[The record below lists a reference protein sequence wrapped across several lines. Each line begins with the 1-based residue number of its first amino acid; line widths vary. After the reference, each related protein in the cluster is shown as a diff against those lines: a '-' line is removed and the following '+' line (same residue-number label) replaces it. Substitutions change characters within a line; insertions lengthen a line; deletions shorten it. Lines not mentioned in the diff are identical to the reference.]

1 MTLYIRHIISHIGTA
16 THPLRR
22 TLSLLFLMVT
32 LGAGAVWA
40 QTPKVADGIYYIRN
54 NATNQGYL
62 WPSLTTNATTGYQY
76 LTTSLAT
83 TAEAVTNNNGVTYSA
98 HDKSYSHWVVKNVT
112 GGYIQLINPRLNKY
126 VVIRA
131 FPKANNTK
139 TNTYGDRDV
148 WLTDEP
154 AAEDIDYTYFVLNNA
169 DSPYKISPKPGLNN
183 VATTSI
189 YSLNSASGDDRA
201 WLTWSKSDN
210 KPQNGEGREGLL
222 QLYSGGTPLWSFTS
236 DSLDAPTI
244 GDVSTLTGKVSVTDN
259 NGLPSGYNIR
269 YTIDGTDPT
278 ATSTIMASDGYE
290 VTTSFTLKAV
300 VERYGVVLTAVAT
313 KALSPAPCAT
323 PVISF
328 DHNTS
333 KVSIVCATPG
343 TTIYYTTDGS
353 TPSAS
358 STEYSGPFSV
368 AGTTTVKA
376 IATHSSRASSQEARL
391 EITQVATPTIQNNGN
406 NAISITSATPGATIY
421 YTTDGATPTTSSSE
435 YTTPLKEN
443 VSGITIKAIAV
454 KQNMITSAIGSGS
467 VTLQCEAPVITRTSN
482 TSFSITCPFP
492 ASGVTIYYTINGSE
506 PSTSSSFTTSGS
518 SITCT
523 LPITVKAFAVASNY
537 TNSTVSTGYLTEGMG
552 GSGTAA
558 NPYTIEYPG
567 DVNDFI
573 TKVNTAAEASKHY
586 KVTATGTLDFSNA
599 AAITQSF
606 SGTFDGGNCILTGLT
621 HPLFN
626 TVNGGTVKNVMLDN
640 VVINQG
646 TNVGAICNEALG
658 ASRIYNCG
666 ILATDSEVETT
677 EDGYTIITDCSSTIS
692 GSNYVGGL
700 VGLLDGSSR
709 VINCFSFANITGGNY
724 VGGIV
729 GYNNVATTSANLQ
742 TMVMNCMF
750 YGDIDYNATTS
761 RAPIY
766 NGQIITNRS
775 DASGVSNF
783 NYFWAGASYVQ
794 DQQITSGKYN
804 CALAAETRFLQRF
817 EFFRPLLN
825 SNRALAAWWATGDY
839 NNKDE
844 MMKWVME
851 PSQIGT
857 STPYPILNDP
867 KDANGNYIQY
877 PSVVNIDAANA
888 AAFDDNNKKLP
899 RNQGRKFGT
908 LTINIQNGSGGP
920 TTGANITVQRVTPN
934 ITDKDP
940 AHFNFNYYKVQLP
953 YYNDVGSGNYTQN
966 KVVTGWKIVS
976 VDGSGYGT
984 HTFSTGNMPAD
995 ATATVTDGDIT
1006 LTTPYNFAD
1015 RKSTQ
1020 KDVYS
1025 TNGGRIFNQG
1035 AYFDVPEGVTS
1046 ITIEPYWANCVYV
1059 ADEYPD
1065 VVYDKDMGTP
1075 SNVTTVGG
1083 GQKWIDNDYYS
1094 IAGDN
1099 QKVYTSMSTAVSNL
1113 NSSGTVY
1120 DNAIVLVGNVHN
1132 IGITSDDISKPYTI
1146 MSIDLDKD
1154 NEPDY
1159 SYILR
1164 FDGRLKVHPV
1174 RIDFLNVIGL
1184 GMAQKSTGGTG
1195 TYNFGIMQPK
1205 NWFECTN
1212 TGLFRV
1218 TQFEY
1223 DQSGRTESPMILHGG
1238 VIEQWVAVGQTEQTA
1253 KEAKAVN
1260 YYHVGGNVWF
1270 KEFHIGAHQD
1280 KIQSEFFTP
1289 HPPISVSGGDYDIFY
1304 LTGYYNAPANN
1315 AEDNAECYI
1324 NGGRFGKMAGTGMQG
1339 IGKTGGADNTGNIIW
1354 QIDNA
1359 DIDEFYAGGINAAHI
1374 AQGNIYTVITNSRVD
1389 QFCGGPKF
1397 GDMNSNKIV
1406 VTNATNC
1413 TFRTFFGAGYGGNSY
1428 NRRYPKNKNN
1438 VKSDNDVN
1446 WNNWVKS
1453 EYKNNY
1459 SSDYYGVETRIDYQY
1474 IPMSNNTESVA
1485 RLFVDYVSFSLAT
1498 TYDVTSKLTN
1508 CTITTSKLG
1517 RLDLFEQCL
1526 GNFYGGGSLGKVAG
1540 PVKSTL
1546 INCTVQGNVFGAG
1559 YSATL
1564 PKVKV
1569 MGNQFPTPPHYDP
1582 NLGAYMDAEFPS
1594 TEQYDWEHAETV
1606 NSTGNAINTSFHKLY
1621 TTVNLNK
1628 SNLGS
1633 VSGAVNLTITTTQ
1646 DGVSVIG
1653 TTGDDKKGHVYGGG
1667 DESFVS
1673 NETPAQASTTVTI
1686 GGNTEIKGNVF
1697 GGGNRGDVSGS
1708 TTVNIQQ

>member
-1 MTLYIRHIISHIGTA
+1 MALYIRHIISHIGTA

-22 TLSLLFLMVT
+22 TLALLLLMVT

-54 NATNQGYL
+54 DATNQGYL
-62 WPSLTTNATTGYQY
+62 WPSLTTNTTSGYQY

-139 TNTYGDRDV
+139 QNAYGDRDV

-154 AAEDIDYTYFVLNNA
+154 AEDIDYTYFVLNNA

-183 VATTSI
+183 VANTSG
-189 YSLNSASGDDRA
+189 YSLNSASGDDRV

-278 ATSTIMASDGYE
+278 ATSSIMASDGYE

-376 IATHSSRASSQEARL
+376 IATHPNLASSQIATL
-391 EITQVATPTIQNNGN
+391 EITQVATPTIQNNGS

-421 YTTDGATPTTSSSE
+421 YTINGTNPTTSSSE
-435 YTTPLKEN
+435 YTTPLQEN
-443 VSGITIKAIAV
+443 VSGVTIKAIAV
-454 KQNMITSAIGSGS
+454 KENMITSAVGSGS
-467 VTLQCEAPVITRTSN
+467 VTLQCAAPVIARTSN
-482 TSFSITCPFP
+482 NSFTITCALP
-492 ASGVTIYYTINGSE
+492 STGVTIYYTTNGNE
-506 PSTSSSFTTSGS
+506 PTTSSSSTTSGS
-518 SITCT
+518 SISCS
-523 LPITVKAFAVASNY
+523 LPITVKAFAVATNY
-537 TNSTVSTGYLTEGMG
+537 TNSPVSTQTLTEGMG
-552 GSGTAA
+552 GSGTAVD
-558 NPYTIEYPG
+558 PYTIEYQS
-567 DVNDFI
+567 DVADFI
-573 TKVNTAAEASKHY
+573 EKANTAAEASKHY
-586 KVTATGTLDFSNA
+586 KVIATGTLDFSNA

-606 SGTFDGGNCILTGLT
+606 SGTFDGGNCILSGLT
-621 HPLFN
+621 HPLFD
-626 TVNGGTVKNVMLDN
+626 TVDGGTVKNVMLDN
-640 VVINQG
+640 VVISQG
-646 TNVGAICNEALG
+646 TNVGAICYEALG

-666 ILATDSEVETT
+666 ILATDSEFETNK
-677 EDGYTIITDCSSTIS
+677 DGYTIITNCSSTLS

-700 VGLLDGSSR
+700 VGLLDGGSR
-709 VINCFSFANITGGNY
+709 VINCFSYANITGGSY

-729 GYNNVATTSANLQ
+729 GYNNVTTTSTNLE

-750 YGDIDYNATTS
+750 YGDITGGS
-761 RAPIY
+761 SKAPIY

-775 DASGVSNF
+775 DANGVSNF

-794 DQQITSGKYN
+794 DKHIDVYN

-825 SNRALAAWWATGDY
+825 SNRALAAWWATDNY

-857 STPYPILNDP
+857 ATPYPILKAPDR
-867 KDANGNYIQY
+867 Y
-877 PSVVNIDAANA
+877 PSVVNIDVNHSETYKQR
-888 AAFDDNNKKLP
+888 DLTIGPKLS
-899 RNQGRKFGT
+899 T
-908 LTINIQNGSGGP
+908 LTVNIQMGSGGNGDTHP
-920 TTGANITVQRVTPN
+920 NGAEILNAKRQLTLNVI
-934 ITDKDP
+934 DKDP

-953 YYNDVGSGNYTQN
+953 YYNDVGTKNYTEN

-995 ATATVTDGDIT
+995 ATATVIDGEIT
-1006 LTTPYNFAD
+1006 LTTPYNYAD

-1046 ITIEPYWANCVYV
+1046 ITIEPYWAKCVYV
-1059 ADEYPD
+1059 SDEYPD
-1065 VVYDKDMGTP
+1065 VVYNQDMSTP

-1083 GQKWIDNDYYS
+1083 GSRYTNGTAYS
-1094 IAGDN
+1094 INESSQIVYNTMDN
-1099 QKVYTSMSTAVSNL
+1099 AVTALSP
-1113 NSSGTVY
+1113 SGTVY

-1132 IGITSDDISKPYTI
+1132 IGISSGDRTKPYTI
-1146 MSIDLDKD
+1146 MSIDLDTD

-1164 FDGRLKVHPV
+1164 FNNRLKVHPV
-1174 RIDFLNVIGL
+1174 RIDFLSVIGL

-1195 TYNFGIMQPK
+1195 TYNFGIMQPN

-1218 TQFEY
+1218 TQLEY
-1223 DQSGRTESPMILHGG
+1223 DQANTTAGTGRSESPIILHGG
-1238 VIEQWVAVGQTEQTA
+1238 VIEQWVAVGQSEQTA

-1280 KIQSEFFTP
+1280 KTQDEFFTP

-1304 LTGYYNAPANN
+1304 LTGYYNTPANN

-1324 NGGRFGKMAGTGMQG
+1324 NGGRFGKVAGTGMQG

-1397 GDMNSNKIV
+1397 GDMNSDKVV

-1413 TFRTFFGAGYGGNSY
+1413 TFRAFFGAGYGGNSY

-1438 VKSDNDVN
+1438 VKSDNDVK
-1446 WNNWVKS
+1446 WNNWVQS

-1474 IPMSNNTESVA
+1474 IPMSNNIESVA

-1569 MGNQFPTPPHYDP
+1569 MGNQFQTPPHYDP
-1582 NLGAYMDAEFPS
+1582 NLGAYMDAEMPS
-1594 TEQYDWEHAETV
+1594 SEQYDWEHAETV
-1606 NSTGNAINTSFHKLY
+1606 NSTGNAINTSSHKLY
-1621 TTVNLNK
+1621 TTVDLNK

-1633 VSGAVNLTITTTQ
+1633 VSGAVNLNITTTQ

-1653 TTGDDKKGHVYGGG
+1653 TTGDSEKGHVYGGG

-1673 NETPAQASTTVTI
+1673 NATPAQASTTVTI
-1686 GGNTEIKGNVF
+1686 SGNTEIKGNVF

>member
-1 MTLYIRHIISHIGTA
+1 MALYIYIRNIISHIGTA
-16 THPLRR
+16 THTLRR
-22 TLSLLFLMVT
+22 TLVLLLLIVTFGTGTLKSQDTGLYYIANNNTNAFNPSNPTNNWYLVPASNGGDVKVNINAWTWNSDANTPLITTYQTQKDINSIWLLEKTGSYYYFIHVLTNKYMTLNAGVGSNSNRRTFHMEAPAT
-32 LGAGAVWA
+32 LGDNHLFTFTQHNG
-40 QTPKVADGIYYIRN
+40 TPAFYSINPKTKTSGHMYLNPSNGNKPTYYAS
-54 NATNQGYL
+54 ATM
-62 WPSLTTNATTGYQY
+62 
-76 LTTSLAT
+76 
-83 TAEAVTNNNGVTYSA
+83 
-98 HDKSYSHWVVKNVT
+98 D
-112 GGYIQLINPRLNKY
+112 GGYDVGGSLGLYNK
-126 VVIRA
+126 
-131 FPKANNTK
+131 N
-139 TNTYGDRDV
+139 
-148 WLTDEP
+148 
-154 AAEDIDYTYFVLNNA
+154 
-169 DSPYKISPKPGLNN
+169 
-183 VATTSI
+183 
-189 YSLNSASGDDRA
+189 ASGDA
-201 WLTWSKSDN
+201 GSKWFLESDA
-210 KPQNGEGREGLL
+210 L
-222 QLYSGGTPLWSFTS
+222 FA
-236 DSLDAPTI
+236 APTI
-244 GDVSTLTGKVSVTDN
+244 SDVSPATGKVTVTDS
-259 NGLPSGYNIR
+259 NGLPSGYNVR
-269 YTIDGTDPT
+269 YTTDGSDPT
-278 ATSTIMASDGYE
+278 ASSPIMSASGLE
-290 VTTSFTLKAV
+290 VNTSFTLKV
-300 VERYGVVLTAVAT
+300 VIERYGIVLTGIAQKSVA
-313 KALSPAPCAT
+313 PVPCAT

-328 DHNTS
+328 DYTTS
-333 KVSIVCATPG
+333 KVSIICATPG
-343 TTIYYTTDGS
+343 TTIYYTTDGG

-358 STEYSGPFSV
+358 STEYSDPFSV
-368 AGTTTVKA
+368 AGITTVKA
-376 IATHSSRASSQEARL
+376 IATHPNLVSSQVATL

-421 YTTDGATPTTSSSE
+421 YTTNGADPTTSSSE
-435 YTTPLKEN
+435 YTTPLQEN
-443 VSGITIKAIAV
+443 VSGVTIKAIAV
-454 KQNMITSAIGSGS
+454 KENMITSAVGSGS
-467 VTLQCEAPVITRTSN
+467 VTLQCAAPVITRTSN
-482 TSFSITCPFP
+482 HSFTITCALP
-492 ASGVTIYYTINGSE
+492 STGVTIYYTTNGNE
-506 PSTSSSFTTSGS
+506 PTTSSSSTTSGS
-518 SITCT
+518 SISCT
-523 LPITVKAFAVASNY
+523 LPITVKAFAVATNFE
-537 TNSTVSTGYLTEGMG
+537 NSTITTANLVEGMG
-552 GSGTAA
+552 GSGTAID
-558 NPYTIEYPG
+558 PYTIEYQS
-567 DVNDFI
+567 DVADFT
-573 TKVNTAAEASKHY
+573 TKVNTAAEASKYY
-586 KVTATGTLDFSNA
+586 KVIATGTLDFSNA

-606 SGTFDGGNCILTGLT
+606 SGTFDGGNCILSGLT

-626 TVNGGTVKNVMLDN
+626 TVDGGTVKNVMLDN
-640 VVINQG
+640 VSISGG

-666 ILATDSEVETT
+666 ILATDSEVETNK
-677 EDGYTIITDCSSTIS
+677 DGYTVITDCSSTIS

-709 VINCFSFANITGGNY
+709 VINCFSYANITGGSE

-729 GYNNVATTSANLQ
+729 GHNNVATTSANMQ

-750 YGDIDYNATTS
+750 YGDITGGS
-761 RAPIY
+761 SKAPIY

-775 DASGVSNF
+775 DQNGVSNF
-783 NYFWAGASYVQ
+783 NYFWVGASYVQ
-794 DQQITSGKYN
+794 NKNIDVYN

-825 SNRALAAWWATGDY
+825 SNRALAAWWATGNYD
-839 NNKDE
+839 NDE

-857 STPYPILNDP
+857 ATPYPILKAPDR
-867 KDANGNYIQY
+867 Y
-877 PSVVNIDAANA
+877 PSVVNIDVNHSEIYKGK
-888 AAFDDNNKKLP
+888 DLTVGPKLS
-899 RNQGRKFGT
+899 T
-908 LTINIQNGSGGP
+908 LTVNIQMGSGGNGDTHP
-920 TTGANITVQRVTPN
+920 NGAEILNAQKLLTLNVI
-934 ITDKDP
+934 DKDP
-940 AHFNFNYYKVQLP
+940 EHFNFNYYKVQLP
-953 YYNDVGSGNYTQN
+953 YYNDVGTKNYTDN

-984 HTFSTGNMPAD
+984 HTFSTGTMPAD

-1006 LTTPYNFAD
+1006 LTTPYNYAD

-1046 ITIEPYWANCVYV
+1046 ITIEPYWAKCVYV
-1059 ADEYPD
+1059 SDSYPD
-1065 VVYDKDMGTP
+1065 VVYNQDMSTP

-1083 GQKWIDNDYYS
+1083 GSRYTNGTAYNINGSSQIVYNTMDN
-1094 IAGDN
+1094 
-1099 QKVYTSMSTAVSNL
+1099 AVAALSP
-1113 NSSGTVY
+1113 SGTVY

-1164 FDGRLKVHPV
+1164 FNGRLKVHPV
-1174 RIDFLNVIGL
+1174 RIDFLSVIGL

-1218 TQFEY
+1218 TQLEY

-1280 KIQSEFFTP
+1280 KTQDEFFTP

-1304 LTGYYNAPANN
+1304 LTGYYNTPANN

-1324 NGGRFGKMAGTGMQG
+1324 NGGRFGKVAGTGMQG

-1397 GDMNSNKIV
+1397 GDMNSNKVV

-1413 TFRTFFGAGYGGNSY
+1413 TFRAFFGAGYGGNSY

-1438 VKSDNDVN
+1438 IKSDNDVK
-1446 WNNWVKS
+1446 WNNWVQS

-1459 SSDYYGVETRIDYQY
+1459 SATYYGVETRIDYQY
-1474 IPMSNNTESVA
+1474 IPMSSNTESVA

-1564 PKVKV
+1564 PSVKV
-1569 MGNQFPTPPHYDP
+1569 MSSTFQTEPSYDQ
-1582 NLGAYMDAEFPS
+1582 NLGAYLDAELPTSETYNWEYAANVSS
-1594 TEQYDWEHAETV
+1594 TAT
-1606 NSTGNAINTSFHKLY
+1606 AINKTTNKLF
-1621 TTVNLNK
+1621 TTVDLRK

-1633 VSGAVNLTITTTQ
+1633 VSGAVTLNITTTQ
-1646 DGVSVIG
+1646 NGVSVIG
-1653 TTGDDKKGHVYGGG
+1653 TVGDDKKGHVYGGG

-1673 NETPAQASTTVTI
+1673 NDTPAQASTTVTI
-1686 GGNTEIKGNVF
+1686 SGNTEIKGNVF